1 MAKKRKVPLRKCL
14 VTKELKPKEE
24 LIRLVKTKENEI
36 LIDPSGKLNGRGA
49 YLTYD
54 KEIFLKAKEENLLAQ
69 AFKMK
74 VNSEIY
80 EDLLTLISDNNE

>member
-1 MAKKRKVPLRKCL
+1 MVKKRKVPLRKCL

-54 KEIFLKAKEENLLAQ
+54 KEVFLKAKEENLLAQ

-74 VNSEIY
+74 IEPKIY
-80 EDLLTLISDNNE
+80 EDLLTLISDSNE